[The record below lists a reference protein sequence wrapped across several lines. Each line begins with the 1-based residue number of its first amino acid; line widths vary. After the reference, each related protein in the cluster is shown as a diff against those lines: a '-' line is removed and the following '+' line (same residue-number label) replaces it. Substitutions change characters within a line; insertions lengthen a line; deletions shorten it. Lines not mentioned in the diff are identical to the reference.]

1 LGSVL
6 RFQEDQG
13 LITFKGNRFLL
24 IDAEAMGLLR
34 REIIGVLG
42 PDMARRLL
50 TRYGYACGYSDALRL
65 RQDYAWETDEEWM
78 MAGPMMH
85 MLEGIVQVLPTK
97 LDYSRS
103 EDRFCIEGEW
113 VNSYEAQ
120 QHIAHLGHSESATCW
135 TLSGYASGYSS
146 AFFGQPVVCV
156 EYTCVGKGDP
166 HCLWRVGRPHQMSFE
181 AHQALKDLQG
191 FNLAGTINMLE
202 EQITAR
208 TVELSALNAASLVL
222 AESLSLDELLYKV
235 LPHVLKATGAD
246 FGRVLLLEDESD
258 TLELRVQTERD
269 PSGMEV
275 EPLQLHFPLH
285 IFQNEEWRRLKAG
298 NMVISHDLLNVPFL
312 PEMSR
317 RHNWHSLVRVPL
329 LSRGT
334 LAGVLELVSQN
345 GAWPNQPEEKRLL
358 LSLGRQIG
366 LALGNARLY
375 EQEQQRARAWRG
387 LVEISHKVASSLDKQ
402 QVFESLVAYS
412 RELLNSEV
420 AFVALFTEDENTLE
434 MAACAGTRTS
444 GFARLKL
451 SRNKGLTEAVIA
463 SGSPVLVS
471 NYSSDPRLQG
481 PPTPQVVAEGIVS
494 LLAVPLTAHEKVQGM
509 LYVGE
514 RRQRNYTEA
523 DADLLTALATQA
535 AIAVE
540 KARLH
545 EREMERVKEVERI
558 KADFLAM
565 ITHELRTPLTNIKG
579 ITSGLLQADVEWDTG
594 SQRAF
599 LEAISEESDVLTG
612 LVSNLL
618 DMSKLEAGSW
628 TIYLE
633 ECTFEEIVRE
643 VRRKLVGLLEGREL
657 LVEVPP
663 DLPRLKV
670 DPTQIAR
677 VLVNLITNALK
688 YCQKGPIYLGA
699 DYHDQDWLAVRVQD
713 TGPGI
718 SAEDR
723 PHIFDKFYQS
733 KNIKPGLR
741 EAPGAGLGLA
751 IVKGIV
757 EAHGGQI
764 WLADNPSGP
773 DAAAGG
779 SAFYFT
785 LPLLKSET
793 PD

>member
-1 LGSVL
+1 M

-13 LITFKGNRFLL
+13 LITFKDNRLLL

-42 PDMARRLL
+42 QDMARRLL

-65 RQDYAWETDEEWM
+65 RQDYAWETDDEWM

-85 MLEGIVQVLPTK
+85 MLEGIVQVLPTR
-97 LDYSRS
+97 LEYSRP
-103 EDRFCIEGEW
+103 EDRFIIEGAW

-120 QHIAHLGHSESATCW
+120 QHIAHLGHSDSATCW

-146 AFFGQPVVCV
+146 AFFGQPVVCL
-156 EYTCVGKGDP
+156 EYSCVGKGDP
-166 HCLWRVGRPHQMSFE
+166 TCLWRVGRPHQMGFE
-181 AHQALKDLQG
+181 ANQALKDLQG

-202 EQITAR
+202 EQIAAR

-235 LPHVLKATGAD
+235 LPHVLKATGTD
-246 FGRVLLLEDESD
+246 FGRVLLLEDEGER
-258 TLELRVQTERD
+258 LELRVQSERD
-269 PSGMEV
+269 PSGMEI

-298 NMVISHDLLNVPFL
+298 NMVVSHDLANVLLL

-402 QVFESLVAYS
+402 QVFESLVEYA

-420 AFVALFTEDENTLE
+420 AFVALITENENTLE
-434 MAACAGTRTS
+434 MAACAGMRTS
-444 GFARLKL
+444 GFQSLKL
-451 SRNKGLTEAVIA
+451 SRNKGLTEAIIESGCPVI
-463 SGSPVLVS
+463 VS
-471 NYSSDPRLQG
+471 NYPSDARLQG
-481 PPTPQVVAEGIVS
+481 PPTPQVMAEGLIS
-494 LLAVPLTAHEKVQGM
+494 LLVVPLTAREKVLGM

-565 ITHELRTPLTNIKG
+565 VTHELRTPLTNIKG
-579 ITSGLLQADVEWDTG
+579 ITSGLLQRDVEWDSG

-618 DMSKLEAGSW
+618 DMSRLEAGSW

-633 ECTFEEIVRE
+633 ECTFDEIVRE
-643 VRRKLVGLLEGREL
+643 VQRKLVGLLEGREL
-657 LVEVPP
+657 QIEVPP
-663 DLPRLKV
+663 YLPRLRV

-677 VLVNLITNALK
+677 VLVNLIANALK
-688 YCQKGPIYLGA
+688 YCHKGPIFLSA
-699 DYHDQDWLAVRVQD
+699 AYHDQAWLLVSVKD
-713 TGPGI
+713 SGPGI
-718 SAEDR
+718 PAEDR
-723 PHIFDKFYQS
+723 LHIFDKFYQG

-741 EAPGAGLGLA
+741 DAPGAGLGLA
-751 IVKGIV
+751 IVKGII

-764 WLADNPSGP
+764 WLAGNTPGS
-773 DAAAGG
+773 DAHTTGAA
-779 SAFYFT
+779 FCFT
-785 LPLLKSET
+785 LPLLKNGT
-793 PD
+793 QD